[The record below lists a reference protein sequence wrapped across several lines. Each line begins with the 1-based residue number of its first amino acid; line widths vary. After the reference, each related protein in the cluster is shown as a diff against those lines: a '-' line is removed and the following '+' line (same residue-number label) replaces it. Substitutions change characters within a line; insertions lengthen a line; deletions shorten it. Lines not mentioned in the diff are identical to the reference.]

1 MIIVE
6 NMIKE
11 AKAILKGL
19 KENKVHSK
27 PCDCILCLFYI
38 YRKKPRD
45 KLGRPFGKLTFFLN
59 WLVYKVKVS
68 YLIDSGKAKKT
79 FIFGKDAWELKPG
92 DYEKAPYIKKTKK
105 ILEELYKDSETED
118 DIKDLAHLLDYLH
131 VYKWRT
137 EQPNFHKLLDELAKE
152 RWQEWIKTQPQ
163 SQLKKKWNKSMEQF
177 RFVRRVADYIYVQP
191 KKQISKHKL
200 LRHFSAKREE
210 DLNEI
215 KNWLFHNHRIYI
227 KKRGKSIIYIGGGK
241 SSKGIYFSAPTKR
254 L

>member
-6 NMIKE
+6 NMTKE

-19 KENKVHSK
+19 KENKVHSL
-27 PCDCILCLFYI
+27 PCDCVLCLFYI

-59 WLVYKVKVS
+59 WLVHKVKVS
-68 YLIDSGKAKKT
+68 YLLDSGKAKKK
-79 FIFGKDAWELKPG
+79 FIFGRDTWELKPG
-92 DYEKAPYIKKTKK
+92 DYERAPYIKKTKK
-105 ILEELYKDSETED
+105 ILDELYEASEAED

-137 EQPNFHKLLDELAKE
+137 EKPNFHKLLDELTKE

-163 SQLKKKWNKSMEQF
+163 SQLKKKWNKSTEEF
-177 RFVRRVADYIYVQP
+177 RFARRVADFIYAQP

-210 DLNEI
+210 DLKEI
-215 KNWLFHNHRIYI
+215 KNLLFHNHRIYI

-241 SSKGIYFSAPTKR
+241 SSKGIYYRAPTKR